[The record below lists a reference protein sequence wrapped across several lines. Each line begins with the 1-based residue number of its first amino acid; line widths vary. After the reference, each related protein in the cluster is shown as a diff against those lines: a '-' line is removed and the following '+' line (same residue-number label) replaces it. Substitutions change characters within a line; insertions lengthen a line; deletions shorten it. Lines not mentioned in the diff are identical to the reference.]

1 MRCTPPAAQLDS
13 FKAFD
18 QGVRACFSSL
28 TGLHPT
34 DAQWQQAARGF
45 DQAGL
50 GLRSTHL
57 DGPAAYLASLGKSRT
72 LCGQL
77 APSFSNAETL
87 ASSHAAAALHLYN
100 GHLPAAQQAT
110 LLTSLGQQQKQLTKV
125 LDAVGWE
132 AQLSASSLTGRA
144 LLLSEAA
151 PGARAFLAARM
162 ASSAWSQLFLSR
174 SCAIALASLTLVTMR
189 GAPSAMAFWTA
200 FPSMLV
206 LVRQVGNIRCGTMLS
221 VTLSTSGLRGQ
232 VCNQNG
238 RSLVC
243 SLRFFPSIR
252 GCNLQPGLAPF
263 RAVDTADDHVQS
275 KSDHV
280 IRQFKERNP
289 YTANFPLGFAP
300 ENGPHQVSNFLP
312 KTQEKA
318 IFRATWWGPFNTL

>member
-1 MRCTPPAAQLDS
+1 MWPACSQLLE
-13 FKAFD
+13 
-18 QGVRACFSSL
+18 R
-28 TGLHPT
+28 
-34 DAQWQQAARGF
+34 
-45 DQAGL
+45 
-50 GLRSTHL
+50 
-57 DGPAAYLASLGKSRT
+57 
-72 LCGQL
+72 
-77 APSFSNAETL
+77 ETL

-206 LVRQVGNIRCGTMLS
+206 LVRQVGNVRCGTMLS

-243 SLRFFPSIR
+243 SQRPEETGLGRRRPADVFVPSLAGIPTTFDIAVTAPQRSESLRTFQASKMAR
-252 GCNLQPGLAPF
+252 NSLLLKDGLCHRP
-263 RAVDTADDHVQS
+263 TA
-275 KSDHV
+275 
-280 IRQFKERNP
+280 
-289 YTANFPLGFAP
+289 AGA
-300 ENGPHQVSNFLP
+300 
-312 KTQEKA
+312 
-318 IFRATWWGPFNTL
+318 

>member
-1 MRCTPPAAQLDS
+1 MHNGSKLLGD
-13 FKAFD
+13 
-18 QGVRACFSSL
+18 
-28 TGLHPT
+28 
-34 DAQWQQAARGF
+34 F

-206 LVRQVGNIRCGTMLS
+206 LVRQVGNVRCGTMLS

-252 GCNLQPGLAPF
+252 VAICNQGWLLLGLSTLQMIMFKARVIMSYGNLKKETLTLPIFHLGSPRKTDPTKCQISFQKLRKKLF
-263 RAVDTADDHVQS
+263 FGRLGGVHLIHFEGTKQS
-275 KSDHV
+275 GKLP
-280 IRQFKERNP
+280 P
-289 YTANFPLGFAP
+289 YTTF
-300 ENGPHQVSNFLP
+300 
-312 KTQEKA
+312 
-318 IFRATWWGPFNTL
+318 